1 MSFFAK
7 FSLKLNSFKIN
18 QEMKITKI
26 ITLFL
31 LTTFSV
37 VAQQK
42 ITVEEI
48 YTGAFRAK
56 GMDELQSMKNTNQ
69 YTVLNADRATKSQ
82 QIDLYDFAT
91 LKKVSTLIDTK
102 NFKELSDEG
111 IDSYVFSS
119 DEKKILLANNT
130 NQIFRH
136 SFTADYFLYDTVD
149 KKLSGFLGQVQE
161 PTFSPDGTKIA
172 YAKANDL
179 YIYDITS
186 RNTTRVTNDGVKN
199 AVINGITDWV
209 YEEEF
214 AFVRAFDWSTDSKKL
229 AYIKFDE
236 SEVPQFSMDMYK
248 KDLYP
253 TSETFKYPKAGE
265 KNAIVSLHIYNLS
278 GNISQPINLGNYSD
292 FYIARMKWTNDA
304 NLVSVQVL
312 NRHQDN
318 LDLIFVDATTASP
331 KVVLNEKDKAYV
343 DVTDNLTFLKDNSFI
358 WTSEKDGY
366 NHIYL
371 YDKNGKLKNQVTKGN
386 WEVTSFY
393 GFDEKTKTVFY
404 QSVEKGSIL
413 RDVYKIS
420 LDGKKKVKLSSQV
433 GTNAATFSP
442 DFTYFINTYSS
453 ATVPPTYTLNS
464 SKDGKK
470 AQEIVNNTALVDKL
484 KKYDLPTKEFFELTT
499 EKGHKLNA
507 WMIKPK
513 DFDATKKYPVFM
525 YQYSG
530 PGSQEVANNWLD
542 TNDMWFMMLS
552 QQGYIIAC
560 VDGRGTGYKGA
571 AFKKCTQKELGKF
584 EVEDQIDAA
593 KVIGNYA
600 YVDKTR
606 IGIFGWSYGGF
617 MSSNCLFKGAD
628 VFKMAIAVAPVTNW
642 RFYDSIYTERYMTTP
657 QENASGYDDNSPINH
672 VSKLKGNFLLI
683 HGTADDNVHVQNSMQ
698 MIEALVQANKQFDWA
713 IYPDKNHGI
722 YGGKTR
728 IQLYNKM
735 TNYIKEKL

>member
-1 MSFFAK
+1 MQSK
-7 FSLKLNSFKIN
+7 KLL
-18 QEMKITKI
+18 
-26 ITLFL
+26 TLFL
-31 LTTFSV
+31 LTCFSV
-37 VAQQK
+37 IAQQK

-56 GMDELQSMKNTNQ
+56 GMEELQSMKNTNQ
-69 YTVLNADRATKSQ
+69 YTVLNSDRATKSQ

-91 LKKVSTLIDTK
+91 LKKVATLLDTK
-102 NFKELSDEG
+102 NHSQLSDG
-111 IDSYVFSS
+111 IDSYTFSK
-119 DEKKILLANNT
+119 DEKQILIANNSAP
-130 NQIFRH
+130 IFRH
-136 SFTADYFLYDTVD
+136 SFTADYYLYNLTTKELTKV
-149 KKLSGFLGQVQE
+149 LEQVQE
-161 PTFSPDGTKIA
+161 PTFSPDGTKIGFA
-172 YAKANDL
+172 QSNNL
-179 YIYDITS
+179 FIYDIAS
-186 RNTTRVTNDGVKN
+186 KNTTQVTSDGKKN
-199 AVINGITDWV
+199 AIINGITDWV

-214 AFVRAFDWSTDSKKL
+214 AFVRAFDWSADSKKL
-229 AYIKFDE
+229 AYIRFDE
-236 SEVPQFSMDMYK
+236 TEVPQFSMDLYK

-253 TSETFKYPKAGE
+253 TAETFKYPKAGE
-265 KNAIVSLHIYNLS
+265 KNALVSLHVYDVNGKS
-278 GNISQPINLGNYSD
+278 SKAINLGNYND

-304 NLVSVQVL
+304 NVLCAQVL

-318 LDLIFVDATTASP
+318 LDLIFVDGTTGTA

-366 NHIYL
+366 NHIYA
-371 YDKNGKLKNQVTKGN
+371 YDKTGKLKNQVTKGN
-386 WEVTSFY
+386 WEVTNYY
-393 GFDEKTKTVFY
+393 GFDEKNKTVYY
-404 QSVEKGSIL
+404 QSVENGSTV

-420 LDGKKKVKLSSQV
+420 LDGKKKVKLSQQI

-453 ATVPPTYTLNS
+453 TTVPMTYTLNN
-464 SKDGKK
+464 SKDGK
-470 AQEIVNNTALVDKL
+470 QVQSIVDNAALLDKL

-513 DFDATKKYPVFM
+513 NFDATKKYPVFM

-552 QQGYIIAC
+552 QEGYITVC
-560 VDGRGTGYKGA
+560 VDGRGTGFKGA
-571 AFKKCTQKELGKF
+571 EFKKCTQKELGKF

-593 KVIGNYA
+593 KVIGNYS
-600 YVDKTR
+600 YVDKSR

-617 MSSNCLFKGAD
+617 MSSNCLFKGND

-642 RFYDSIYTERYMTTP
+642 RFYDSIYTERYMQTP

-698 MIEALVQANKQFDWA
+698 MIEALIQANKQFDWA

-722 YGGKTR
+722 FGGKTR
-728 IQLYNKM
+728 IQLFNKM
-735 TNYIKEKL
+735 TNFIKEKL